1 MSCFYNDILHGEQVT
16 LGGKVNFAILI
27 LVDNAESRGSRTCFQ
42 NSGVNVSNLMQ
53 SQNRLYFCVVYVVCL
68 PNVRY
73 NYYMH
78 FKKL

>member
-1 MSCFYNDILHGEQVT
+1 MSCFYNDTLHGDQVT

-27 LVDNAESRGSRTCFQ
+27 LVDNAVSRGSRTQ
-42 NSGVNVSNLMQ
+42 NSGVNVSNLMP

-68 PNVRY
+68 PNIRY

-78 FKKL
+78 FKNAKT